1 MLEAEMRDTIGT
13 LGFSLP
19 EKTLPTETFVL
30 AKKIQTKQEMNIVS
44 DFSVDATP

>member
-1 MLEAEMRDTIGT
+1 MRDTIGT
-13 LGFSLP
+13 LGFSSP
-19 EKTLPTETFVL
+19 EKTLLTETFGL